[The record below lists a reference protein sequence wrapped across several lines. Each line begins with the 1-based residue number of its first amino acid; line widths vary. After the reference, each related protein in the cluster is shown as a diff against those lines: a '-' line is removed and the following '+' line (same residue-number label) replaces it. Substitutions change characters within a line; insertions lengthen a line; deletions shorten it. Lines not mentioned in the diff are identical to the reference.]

1 MVSHSAARHKVAS
14 LGKVQS
20 SLQGSETVQSKR
32 DPETSARAASEP
44 WETPESGATPGV
56 VIDYDYQKV
65 LTHTHTYMHICIH
78 MYTCLYVCVYI
89 YTHIYVIYIYIYMC
103 ICMYVYIYIYVCIRE
118 TERDR
123 SIENMFH

>member
-65 LTHTHTYMHICIH
+65 LTHTHIYAYMYTYVYMSICLCIH
-78 MYTCLYVCVYI
+78 I
-89 YTHIYVIYIYIYMC
+89 YTYLCYIYIYMC